1 MNARHRFA
9 IAVTVEGRKLRAARV
24 PVVTALLFVAGVTA
38 ICMSVTIAVTN
49 GSAELVTKLG
59 PLVAEGGWAG
69 YLSSATQ
76 VVGAGGFIA
85 CGVVLS
91 WSFGREFAEGTI
103 TGLFAL
109 PVGRAMIAAAKL
121 VVFFAWAIA
130 VSALSTAAIILGG
143 LAAGLGSPGAES
155 FASLGRVFVLIVL
168 TALMAVPAAWVATLS
183 RGLLGGIAATIALV
197 ASAQVL
203 VISGAGAWYPPAAP
217 ALWAMDPASVDGAA
231 LALSSFFPLL
241 FAVLTLLAWRHL
253 QLDRA

>member
-9 IAVTVEGRKLRAARV
+9 VAVSVEGRKLRAARV
-24 PVVTALLFVAGVTA
+24 PVVTALLFIAGVTA
-38 ICMSVTIAVTN
+38 ICMSTTIAVAS

-59 PLVAEGGWAG
+59 PLVAEGGWTG
-69 YLSSATQ
+69 YLASATQ
-76 VVGAGGFIA
+76 VVGAGGFLA

-91 WSFGREFAEGTI
+91 WAFGREFAEGTI

-121 VVFFAWAIA
+121 VVFLAWAIL
-130 VSALSTAAIILGG
+130 VSALSIVAILIGG

-168 TALMAVPAAWVATLS
+168 TALMVVPAAWVATLS
-183 RGLLGGIAATIALV
+183 RGLLGGIAATIGLV

-203 VISGAGAWYPPAAP
+203 VITGAGAWYPPAAP
-217 ALWAMDPASVDGAA
+217 ALWAMDPASVDGGA
-231 LALSSFFPLL
+231 LPVSLLFPLL
-241 FAVLTLLAWRHL
+241 FAALTLLAWRRL
-253 QLDRA
+253 QLDRS